1 LDTVLKTAATS
12 NRLPFFTTNHYF
24 VWRFITKRLTML
36 RKFIVLFLWPATCLA
51 QNVGIGGIN
60 PTKARLE
67 VNGAVGLTAA
77 IFGGD
82 GAGISL
88 QRLNPAIGFNQYFT
102 DVNRI
107 MAAGGGWVQ
116 YLDMNTGRF
125 IMDSYA
131 QQGTPNV
138 QNYSYTRRLAIKQN
152 GDVIVN
158 AVTGNEAQATLFVDG
173 SNITLPSAIFRG
185 TSYNS
190 MFYESPFV
198 NLPNRNTYI
207 SGGKNGS
214 LVFLNDKLGGDLL
227 IGYAGGNT
235 KVGINIDPTDIF
247 EVKQVNGRGLALI
260 NPANWQYWQLF
271 VEKNLVENA
280 GDLYVFYNNT
290 NLGNFY
296 NGDGKY
302 YYYSDRR
309 VKTNI
314 EPLQSTLAGVLALR
328 PKEYEMKYTN
338 PGHMRSIGMIAQE
351 TRAIFPEITDHMISE
366 ELGYPGLKDL
376 YAVNYDAL
384 GPLAIKAIQEQQQK
398 IAMLKIQ
405 IENLRL
411 RIAAAEKLVNHST
424 AATASI
430 Q

>member
-1 LDTVLKTAATS
+1 MKKIQFLAL
-12 NRLPFFTTNHYF
+12 FF
-24 VWRFITKRLTML
+24 VP
-36 RKFIVLFLWPATCLA
+36 VTCLA
-51 QNVGIGGIN
+51 QNVGIGTT

-67 VNGAVGLTAA
+67 VAGSVGLTSA

-82 GAGISL
+82 GAGISI
-88 QRLNPAIGFNQYFT
+88 QRNFPAIGFNQYYT

-116 YLDMNTGRF
+116 SLDMNTGSLF
-125 IMDSYA
+125 FDSYP

-138 QNYSYTRRLAIKQN
+138 QNFSWTRRLTIRQN
-152 GDVIVN
+152 GNVAVN
-158 AVTGNEAQATLFVDG
+158 NTEANATLFVG
-173 SNITLPSAIFRG
+173 GASIGLPSAIFRG
-185 TSYNS
+185 TQYNS
-190 MFYESPFV
+190 MFYEGAFV

-214 LVFLNDKLGGDLL
+214 TVLLNDKLGGDLI

-235 KVGINIDPTDIF
+235 KVGINTDPTDML

-260 NPANWQYWQLF
+260 NPANFQYWQLF

-280 GDLYVFYNNT
+280 GDLYVYYNNS

-296 NGDGKY
+296 NGDGHY

-314 EPLQSTLAGVLALR
+314 EPLKPVLAGVLALR
-328 PKEYEMKYTN
+328 PREYEMKYNN
-338 PGHMRSIGMIAQE
+338 PGRVRSMGLIAQE
-351 TRAIFPEITDHMISE
+351 ARAIFPEITDHITSN
-366 ELGYPGLKDL
+366 ELGYPGLTDL
-376 YAVNYDAL
+376 YSVNYDAL

-398 IAMLKIQ
+398 ISTLKSE
-405 IENLRL
+405 IETLRS
-411 RIAAAEKLVNHST
+411 RVETAEKLIST
-424 AATASI
+424 RNKPSSPF
-430 Q
+430 

>member
-1 LDTVLKTAATS
+1 MIICFI
-12 NRLPFFTTNHYF
+12 LPTTCF
-24 VWRFITKRLTML
+24 
-36 RKFIVLFLWPATCLA
+36 A
-51 QNVGIGGIN
+51 QNVGIGGGI
-60 PTKARLE
+60 PTKGRLE
-67 VNGAVGLTAA
+67 VIGSVGLTSA

-88 QRLNPAIGFNQYFT
+88 QRQNPAIGFNQYYT
-102 DVNRI
+102 DVNRN
-107 MAAGGGWVQ
+107 MAVGGGWVQ

-131 QQGTPNV
+131 QQGSPNV
-138 QNYSYTRRLAIKQN
+138 QNYSFSRRLAIKQN
-152 GDVIVN
+152 GDIIVN
-158 AVTGNEAQATLFVDG
+158 TVAGAEANTTLFVDG

-185 TSYNS
+185 TTHNS
-190 MFYESPFV
+190 MFYESPFI

-207 SGGKNGS
+207 NGGKTGS

-235 KVGINIDPTDIF
+235 KVGINTDPTDIF

-271 VEKNLVENA
+271 VEKNLDEPA
-280 GDLYVFYNNT
+280 GDLYVYYNDIN

-296 NGDGKY
+296 NGTGQY
-302 YYYSDRR
+302 SNYSDRR
-309 VKTNI
+309 VKSNI
-314 EPLQSTLAGVLALR
+314 EALPPTLAGVLALR
-328 PKEYEMKYTN
+328 PKEYEMKYDN
-338 PGHMRSIGMIAQE
+338 PGHIRSIGLIAQE
-351 TRAIFPEITDHMISE
+351 ARAIFPEITDHRFSD

-376 YAVNYDAL
+376 HTMNYNAL

-398 IAMLKIQ
+398 IAAVKAQ

-411 RIAAAEKLVNHST
+411 RIAAAEKQVY
-424 AATASI
+424 
-430 Q
+430 

>member
-1 LDTVLKTAATS
+1 MRTRFLVFCLM
-12 NRLPFFTTNHYF
+12 PF
-24 VWRFITKRLTML
+24 
-36 RKFIVLFLWPATCLA
+36 TCLA
-51 QNVGIGGIN
+51 QNVGIGIL
-60 PTKARLE
+60 PTKGRLE
-67 VNGAVGLTAA
+67 VDGAVGITTA

-88 QRLNPAIGFNQYFT
+88 QRNWPGIGFNQYYT
-102 DVNRI
+102 DVNRN

-116 YLDMNTGRF
+116 YLDMNTGRLIF
-125 IMDSYA
+125 DSYA
-131 QQGTPNV
+131 QQGSPNV
-138 QNYSYTRRLAIKQN
+138 QNYSFTRRLAIKQN

-158 AVTGNEAQATLFVDG
+158 AVQGAEAQATLFVDG

-185 TSYNS
+185 TSHNS
-190 MFYESPFV
+190 LFYESPFV

-207 SGGKNGS
+207 NGGKTGS

-235 KVGINIDPTDIF
+235 KVGINTDPTDIL
-247 EVKQVNGRGLALI
+247 EVKQANGRGLALI
-260 NPANWQYWQLF
+260 NPANFQFWQLF

-280 GDLYVFYNNT
+280 GDLYVYYNYT

-314 EPLQSTLAGVLALR
+314 EPLSSTLAGVLALR
-328 PKEYEMKYTN
+328 PREYEMKYTN
-338 PGHMRSIGMIAQE
+338 PGQMKSIGLIAQE
-351 TRAIFPEITDHMISE
+351 ARAIFPEITDHMVSD

-376 YAVNYDAL
+376 YSVNYDAL

-398 IAMLKIQ
+398 IARVKVQ
-405 IENLRL
+405 IENLRQ
-411 RIAAAEKLVNHST
+411 RIAVAEKLVST
-424 AATASI
+424 S
-430 Q
+430 QQ